1 MRRIWADLLLQEFDS
16 YDMPGELGKIAVANT
31 TYGVSAPSEGA
42 YQDMAQPS
50 QEATYQEIGLSEQP
64 VYGDDFPEP
73 SYEYEYE
80 AEGIQWTPV
89 DFFNNKVVCE
99 LIESKVGIPASS
111 RPVHA

>member
-80 AEGIQWTPV
+80 AEGMFEPAATTAEEPEAQPG
-89 DFFNNKVVCE
+89 DFQFEDFDVAE
-99 LIESKVGIPASS
+99 W
-111 RPVHA
+111 